1 MNQLEISFG
10 TPLRVVVETA
20 APQAEIVPC
29 LTIWFENFKLTAKGG
44 EVMYTLP
51 VDHSISMQVAY
62 VDAKG
67 NPATID
73 GNVNWQTSDPK
84 IAAVAASA
92 SDSTIVEVTPGGTL
106 GQAQISARVDADLG
120 QGVRLLVTTCDI
132 EVVAGEAV
140 SGTITPLGEPEP
152 IA

>member
-1 MNQLEISFG
+1 VNQLEISFG

-20 APQAEIVPC
+20 APQAIVPW

-51 VDHSISMQVAY
+51 VDHSVSMQVAY
-62 VDAKG
+62 VDAAG
-67 NPATID
+67 NPATVD
-73 GNVNWQTSDPK
+73 GKVNWQTSDPT
-84 IAAVAASA
+84 IANVAAS
-92 SDSTIVEVTPGGTL
+92 SEDSTIVEVTPGGTL

-120 QGVRLLVTTCDI
+120 QGVRLLITTCDI